1 MDKDRVSGKFD
12 QAVGK
17 VKQTVGEAVG
27 NSKLANEGVADQ
39 VKGSAKD
46 TWGNVKDAARTSHD
60 RQEHEVANTEV
71 HHREGLSEK
80 VAETRDKINAK
91 IDDFKDR
98 ERAKDPGRV

>member
-46 TWGNVKDAARTSHD
+46 TWGNVKDAARTSQTRH
-60 RQEHEVANTEV
+60 EHEAESAEH
-71 HHREGLSEK
+71 HHREGMAAS
-80 VAETRDKINAK
+80 VANTKEKINEK

-98 ERAKDPGRV
+98 ERTKDPGRI